1 MTPLK
6 YLFTAFFKDGTQ
18 FVQNPEDKS
27 ETIPGKSAYTDL
39 CALGI
44 ENLKAFEIFDGSTR
58 LGVNLETG
66 FFNLNGREFAAH
78 DHGEPLTNF
87 RLIYFRD
94 RWEHQHTN
102 KERGTWYTNEIYF
115 MVGWQANLPNGENI
129 QRVITIA

>member
-1 MTPLK
+1 MTLK
-6 YLFTAFFKDGTQ
+6 YIFTAYFKDGTQ
-18 FVQNPEDKS
+18 FVQNAEDKS

-44 ENLKAFEIFDGSTR
+44 ENLHAFEIFDGVTR
-58 LGVNLETG
+58 LGVNLENG

-78 DHGEPLTNF
+78 DHGLPLTNM

-94 RWEHQHTN
+94 RWEHKHIESGGKT
-102 KERGTWYTNEIYF
+102 TYTSEIYF

-129 QRVITIA
+129 ERVITIA